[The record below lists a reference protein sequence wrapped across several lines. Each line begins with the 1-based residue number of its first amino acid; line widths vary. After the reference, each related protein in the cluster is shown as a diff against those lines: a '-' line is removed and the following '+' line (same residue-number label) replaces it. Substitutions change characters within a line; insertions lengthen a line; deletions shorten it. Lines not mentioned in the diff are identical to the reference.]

1 MAKYAPAGS
10 GDSVP
15 EVDYSK
21 TIVFSGHDF
30 EEPGHLLQVVSIPSQ
45 TRQRLHFH
53 REQTEVFYVLEGEA
67 VIELAGE
74 EFPARPGDAFVCG
87 PGDQHSL
94 WNRSDEDFRLL
105 VFKICLPEEDDTAWM
120 E

>member
-1 MAKYAPAGS
+1 MGKYAPAKS
-10 GDSVP
+10 GQAVE

-21 TIVFSGHDF
+21 TIIFSGHDF
-30 EEPGHLLQVVSIPSQ
+30 KEPGYLLQVVTIPVQ
-45 TRQRLHFH
+45 TRQRLHLH
-53 REQTEVFYVLEGEA
+53 QEQTEVFYVLEGQA

-74 EFPARPGDAFVCG
+74 ELLARPGDAFVCS

-105 VFKICLPEEDDTAWM
+105 VFKSSYPEEDDTIWL